1 MCLIGLLIQT
11 WVLHPSPSPPLNYMI
26 VKNKNSVTILNN
38 MEIDFSKDILA
49 AKKGKAPLNKPFR
62 LPSGSKKKFGVY
74 VKNDKGNIVMV
85 KFGDP
90 NMSIKRDNPERR
102 KAYRSRHGCDNP
114 GPKYKANY
122 WSCKMWSAKPVS
134 KITGSEEEVTL
145 EAEVQAKGKGLWY
158 NIQQKK
164 KRMGKNYRPA
174 PKGSKDRPTQ
184 EALKKAQA
192 NDYLN
197 EEYEWDG
204 ETEFDQIVFLEDK
217 SLAQVEEVEDEFE
230 DYKEDF
236 YGMIVGSINSIYQH
250 SKNVVEKLNDP
261 MVKENLTEPFLQ
273 QMAILAED
281 YMITIHNYVMF
292 NKENK
297 ESEDMEENEAS
308 TMFKVGD
315 KVKNVNA
322 KCKHY
327 GSEGIVKE
335 IRDLP
340 DDMGYAVVYECTN
353 EGSNW
358 KKGDMLGKTEVQL
371 QKIEAEW
378 SMKYKRSI
386 DCNNPKGFSQ
396 EQHCKSKA
404 SEDEKYE
411 MENDEEYKG
420 MMTTEGQKFN
430 DFLKQCIPTKQGDD
444 KSKFK
449 SCLQEYKK
457 NK

>member
-1 MCLIGLLIQT
+1 
-11 WVLHPSPSPPLNYMI
+11 
-26 VKNKNSVTILNN
+26 

-74 VKNDKGNIVMV
+74 VKNDKGNIVKV
-85 KFGDP
+85 TFGDP
-90 NMSIKRDNPERR
+90 NMSIKRDDPARR

-134 KITGSEEEVTL
+134 KITGSEEEITL
-145 EAEVQAKGKGLWY
+145 EADIQAKNKGLWY

-174 PKGSKDRPTQ
+174 PEGSKDRPSQ

-192 NDYLN
+192 ADYLN

-250 SKNVVEKLNDP
+250 SKNVMEKLNDP

-292 NKENK
+292 NKEN
-297 ESEDMEENEAS
+297 EEPEEMEMEEVESS

-315 KVKNVNA
+315 KVKNINA
-322 KCKHY
+322 QCKHY

-340 DDMGYAVVYECTN
+340 EDMGYAVVYECTN
-353 EGSNW
+353 DGANW

-371 QKIEAEW
+371 QKIEGAW
-378 SMKYKRSI
+378 SMKYKKSI

-396 EQHCKSKA
+396 KQYCENKA
-404 SEDEKYE
+404 SECEYE
-411 MENDEEYKG
+411 EDEEYKK
-420 MMTTEGQKFN
+420 MMVTEGQKFN

-449 SCLQEYKK
+449 SCLEDYRK

>member
-1 MCLIGLLIQT
+1 MKKL
-11 WVLHPSPSPPLNYMI
+11 
-26 VKNKNSVTILNN
+26 
-38 MEIDFSKDILA
+38 EIDFSSSLA
-49 AKKGKAPLNKPFR
+49 EKKKGKAPLNKPFR

-174 PKGSKDRPTQ
+174 TKGSKDRPSQ

-192 NDYLN
+192 SDYLN

-250 SKNVVEKLNDP
+250 SKNIVEKLNDP

-292 NKENK
+292 NKEN
-297 ESEDMEENEAS
+297 EVEDEMEMEENEAS
-308 TMFKVGD
+308 MMFKVGD

-353 EGSNW
+353 EGSTW

-396 EQHCKSKA
+396 KQHCKSKA

-449 SCLQEYKK
+449 SCLEEYKK
-457 NK
+457 K

>member
-1 MCLIGLLIQT
+1 M
-11 WVLHPSPSPPLNYMI
+11 
-26 VKNKNSVTILNN
+26 KNL
-38 MEIDFSKDILA
+38 EIDFTSILA
-49 AKKGKAPLNKPFR
+49 EKKKGKAPLNKPFR
-62 LPSGSKKKFGVY
+62 LPAGSKKKFGVY
-74 VKNDKGNIVMV
+74 VKNDKGNIVKV
-85 KFGDP
+85 TFGDP

-102 KAYRSRHGCDNP
+102 KSYRARHGCDNP

-134 KITGSEEEVTL
+134 KITGSEEEITL
-145 EAEVQAKGKGLWY
+145 EAEVQAKSKGLWY

-164 KRMGKNYRPA
+164 KRMGKNYKPA
-174 PKGSKDRPTQ
+174 KPGSPDRPSQ

-217 SLAQVEEVEDEFE
+217 SLAQVEEVEESPE
-230 DYKEDF
+230 EELQDYKEDF
-236 YGMIVGSINSIYQH
+236 YGMIVGSITSIQVH
-250 SKNVVEKLNDP
+250 AQNILNKLNDP

-273 QMAILAED
+273 QAAALAED

-292 NKENK
+292 NKENE
-297 ESEDMEENEAS
+297 ESSAS
-308 TMFKVGD
+308 MMFKVGD

-322 KCKHY
+322 ECKHY

-340 DDMGYAVVYECTN
+340 ENMGYAVMYECTN
-353 EGSNW
+353 DGSTW
-358 KKGDMLGKTEVQL
+358 KKGDMLGKTEIQL
-371 QKIEAEW
+371 VKASDDKYQIEA
-378 SMKYKRSI
+378 
-386 DCNNPKGFSQ
+386 
-396 EQHCKSKA
+396 
-404 SEDEKYE
+404 
-411 MENDEEYKG
+411 DEEYKN
-420 MMTTEGQKFN
+420 MMTIEGEKFN
-430 DFLKQCIPTKQGDD
+430 EFLKKCIPTKKGDD

-449 SCLQEYKK
+449 SCLEDYKK

>member
-1 MCLIGLLIQT
+1 ML
-11 WVLHPSPSPPLNYMI
+11 PE
-26 VKNKNSVTILNN
+26 
-38 MEIDFSKDILA
+38 EINFEI
-49 AKKGKAPLNKPFR
+49 
-62 LPSGSKKKFGVY
+62 
-74 VKNDKGNIVMV
+74 
-85 KFGDP
+85 
-90 NMSIKRDNPERR
+90 
-102 KAYRSRHGCDNP
+102 
-114 GPKYKANY
+114 
-122 WSCKMWSAKPVS
+122 
-134 KITGSEEEVTL
+134 
-145 EAEVQAKGKGLWY
+145 EVQAKSKGLWY

-174 PKGSKDRPTQ
+174 PEGSKDRPTQ

-192 NDYLN
+192 SDYLN

-204 ETEFDQIVFLEDK
+204 ETEFDQNELLKMDA

-250 SKNVVEKLNDP
+250 AKNVMDKVNDP

-292 NKENK
+292 NKENE
-297 ESEDMEENEAS
+297 ESSAS
-308 TMFKVGD
+308 MMFKVGD

-322 KCKHY
+322 ECKHY

-353 EGSNW
+353 DGSSW

-371 QKIEAEW
+371 VKASYNEKYTIEA
-378 SMKYKRSI
+378 
-386 DCNNPKGFSQ
+386 
-396 EQHCKSKA
+396 
-404 SEDEKYE
+404 
-411 MENDEEYKG
+411 DEEYKK
-420 MMTTEGQKFN
+420 MMVVEGQKFN
-430 DFLKQCIPTKQGDD
+430 EFLKQCIPNKQGND
-444 KSKFK
+444 KAKFK
-449 SCLQEYKK
+449 SCLEDYKK

>member
-1 MCLIGLLIQT
+1 
-11 WVLHPSPSPPLNYMI
+11 
-26 VKNKNSVTILNN
+26 

-74 VKNDKGNIVMV
+74 VKNDKGNIVKV
-85 KFGDP
+85 TFGDP
-90 NMSIKRDNPERR
+90 NMSIKRDDPARR

-114 GPKYKANY
+114 GPKWKANY

-145 EAEVQAKGKGLWY
+145 EAEVQAKNKGLWY

-174 PKGSKDRPTQ
+174 KPGSKDRPTQ
-184 EALKKAQA
+184 EALKKAQGS
-192 NDYLN
+192 DYEN
-197 EEYEWDG
+197 ESYEWDG

-292 NKENK
+292 NKENE
-297 ESEDMEENEAS
+297 ESEDMQENEAS

-353 EGSNW
+353 DGATW

-378 SMKYKRSI
+378 STKYKRSI

-396 EQHCKSKA
+396 KQHCKSKA

-430 DFLKQCIPTKQGDD
+430 DFLKQCVPTKQGDD
-444 KSKFK
+444 KAKFK
-449 SCLQEYKK
+449 SCLEEYKK

>member
-1 MCLIGLLIQT
+1 
-11 WVLHPSPSPPLNYMI
+11 
-26 VKNKNSVTILNN
+26 
-38 MEIDFSKDILA
+38 MEIDFTSDIQA

-74 VKNDKGNIVMV
+74 VKNDKGNIVKV
-85 KFGDP
+85 TFGDP

-114 GPKYKANY
+114 GPKWKANY

-134 KITGSEEEVTL
+134 KITGSCGKPNCGSVQNTEEEITL
-145 EAEVQAKGKGLWY
+145 EVDVQAKSKGLWY

-174 PKGSKDRPTQ
+174 KPGSPDRPSQ
-184 EALKKAQA
+184 EALKKAQGS
-192 NDYLN
+192 DYEN
-197 EEYEWDG
+197 ENYEWDG
-204 ETEFDQIVFLEDK
+204 ETEFDQVEFLKANK

-250 SKNVVEKLNDP
+250 SKNVIEKLEDP

-273 QMAILAED
+273 QMAVLAED

-292 NKENK
+292 NKENEEIEAK
-297 ESEDMEENEAS
+297 ASENEIEDDYDMEE
-308 TMFKVGD
+308 D
-315 KVKNVNA
+315 
-322 KCKHY
+322 
-327 GSEGIVKE
+327 
-335 IRDLP
+335 
-340 DDMGYAVVYECTN
+340 
-353 EGSNW
+353 
-358 KKGDMLGKTEVQL
+358 
-371 QKIEAEW
+371 
-378 SMKYKRSI
+378 
-386 DCNNPKGFSQ
+386 
-396 EQHCKSKA
+396 
-404 SEDEKYE
+404 ED
-411 MENDEEYKG
+411 YKG

-449 SCLQEYKK
+449 SCLEDYRK

>member
-1 MCLIGLLIQT
+1 
-11 WVLHPSPSPPLNYMI
+11 
-26 VKNKNSVTILNN
+26 

-74 VKNDKGNIVMV
+74 VKNEKGNIVKV
-85 KFGDP
+85 TFGDP

-134 KITGSEEEVTL
+134 KITGSEEEITL

-174 PKGSKDRPTQ
+174 PKGSKDRPSQ

-192 NDYLN
+192 ADYLN

-204 ETEFDQIVFLEDK
+204 ETEFDQNELMTAELIN
-217 SLAQVEEVEDEFE
+217 AEEIESPEEELE

-236 YGMIVGSINSIYQH
+236 YGMIVGSINSTYQH
-250 SKNVVEKLNDP
+250 SKNILDKLNDP

-273 QMAILAED
+273 QMAALAED
-281 YMITIHNYVMF
+281 YIITIHNYVMF
-292 NKENK
+292 NKENE
-297 ESEDMEENEAS
+297 ESNAS
-308 TMFKVGD
+308 MMFKVGD

-322 KCKHY
+322 ECKHY

-340 DDMGYAVVYECTN
+340 ENMGYAVMYECTN
-353 EGSNW
+353 DGSTW
-358 KKGDMLGKTEVQL
+358 KKGDMLGKTEIQL
-371 QKIEAEW
+371 VKASDDKYQIEA
-378 SMKYKRSI
+378 
-386 DCNNPKGFSQ
+386 
-396 EQHCKSKA
+396 
-404 SEDEKYE
+404 
-411 MENDEEYKG
+411 DEEYKN
-420 MMTTEGQKFN
+420 MMTIEGEKFN
-430 DFLKQCIPTKQGDD
+430 EFLKKCVPTKKGDD

-449 SCLQEYKK
+449 SCLEDYKK